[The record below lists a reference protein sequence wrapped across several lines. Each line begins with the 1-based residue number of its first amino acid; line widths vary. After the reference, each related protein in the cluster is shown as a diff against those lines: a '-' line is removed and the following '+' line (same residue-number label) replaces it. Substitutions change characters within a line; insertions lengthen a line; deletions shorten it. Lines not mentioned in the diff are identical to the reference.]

1 MYAVHRG
8 RNTGVF
14 TKWID
19 VKNSIDGFKGA
30 KFKKFKTRPE
40 AHFFAKFGYPLSEQQ
55 TLESFFEIDS
65 SCNSNC
71 KPEINKYEKKSTN
84 FNWDMEIFGR
94 KCLIAFTDG
103 SFKKIKKENCVLSLG
118 GIGIHYPQGQIE
130 DIGLPFGIKPIT
142 NQRTELYAIFLAI
155 KQLSKYYDKTKIIK
169 IYSDSEYSIKCV
181 TQWIKTWKRNGW
193 KTSKNEPV
201 KNLDIIKPIDDL
213 CQQYTVSFEHI
224 RSHTNKQD
232 KQSLANEKADKL
244 ATLGRN
250 KN

>member
-19 VKNSIDGFKGA
+19 VKNSIDGFKGS
-30 KFKKFKTRPE
+30 KFKKFNTKKE

-55 TLESFFEIDS
+55 TLESFFEIGNSDS
-65 SCNSNC
+65 KC
-71 KPEINKYEKKSTN
+71 KVEINEYEIPNKN

-103 SFKKIKKENCVLSLG
+103 SFKKIKKERKILSLA

-142 NQRTELYAIFLAI
+142 NQRAELYAIFLAI
-155 KQLSKYYDKTKIIK
+155 KQLSKFYDENKVIK

-201 KNLDIIKPIDDL
+201 KNLDIIKPIDSM

-232 KQSLANEKADKL
+232 KLSLANEKADKL
-244 ATLGRN
+244 AVFGRN